1 MDLNQITELYAAVYD
16 QDLREEILSVE
27 EDFEFID
34 DLSDNDLDQIME
46 SILEEGEVSLSEC
59 VNAFDGVLT
68 EATVTT
74 SGERSSGAR
83 QSSATVTRSAGDVAR
98 SERMAERNSKRRK
111 EVRVG
116 RISQAVGRAAEK
128 VKSGAK
134 AGAEKLTGKLRS
146 AKERIKGF
154 VGRIGRA
161 AKAGYSAAK
170 GELTGGTSKARRSE
184 YEAKKAARE
193 TSARSSQAG
202 AFNKPPRGQENRGK
216 GIGTKERVSSGS
228 ATSSPMPSSG
238 SFSRSKRREAAVM
251 KLAKQA
257 KGTGSSGTPAGN
269 LPPTGASSRTPGG
282 EARKSRSRD
291 SAMSRAVEA
300 GQKALR
306 KEDFEYILDC
316 ILEDLIQEGYA
327 DNYDEALCV
336 FESFTDEETGN
347 LVESYLND
355 GIYLEEETYDVYDV
369 ILEYL
374 CTEGYADTLED
385 AETIMVNMSED
396 WRDTIVERVSVPRA
410 SSSTYRETTR
420 RPTTNTY
427 TGQPVD
433 PDPNSPDEKAKRER
447 REKRGKMAPVKF
459 T

>member
-1 MDLNQITELYAAVYD
+1 
-16 QDLREEILSVE
+16 
-27 EDFEFID
+27 
-34 DLSDNDLDQIME
+34 
-46 SILEEGEVSLSEC
+46 
-59 VNAFDGVLT
+59 
-68 EATVTT
+68 
-74 SGERSSGAR
+74 
-83 QSSATVTRSAGDVAR
+83 
-98 SERMAERNSKRRK
+98 
-111 EVRVG
+111 
-116 RISQAVGRAAEK
+116 
-128 VKSGAK
+128 
-134 AGAEKLTGKLRS
+134 
-146 AKERIKGF
+146 
-154 VGRIGRA
+154 
-161 AKAGYSAAK
+161 
-170 GELTGGTSKARRSE
+170 
-184 YEAKKAARE
+184 
-193 TSARSSQAG
+193 
-202 AFNKPPRGQENRGK
+202 
-216 GIGTKERVSSGS
+216 
-228 ATSSPMPSSG
+228 MPASG
-238 SFSRSKRREAAVM
+238 SFSGSERRKAAAM

-327 DNYDEALCV
+327 DDYDEALCV

-396 WRDTIVERVSVPRA
+396 WRDTILDEATSAPTVHNTKPTQKQKVEYQHSEAEKEAAKSRRDAAVA
-410 SSSTYRETTR
+410 S
-420 RPTTNTY
+420 
-427 TGQPVD
+427 G
-433 PDPNSPDEKAKRER
+433 KR
-447 REKRGKMAPVKF
+447 KRKLEFDVN
-459 T
+459 